1 MSSFDIS
8 DRDYDFKLGEY
19 ISRGWEIFK
28 SNALP
33 FIGFTLITFV
43 GLGIISALLPPPLG
57 SGSFEDGQVGL
68 GIVGNILLNLLIP
81 GVYIVAFQ
89 IARNRPTDFSDFFKG
104 FNRALPILVLA
115 IVSGLLV
122 GVALLCL
129 ILPGIYLGIAYTFA
143 LPLLLDKNMDF
154 WPAMETSRK
163 LITKKWFSFFAFGLV
178 LSLINIA
185 GLLLIGIGFFVT
197 FPLTICSTVAAYED
211 IVGLNSVAD
220 SDPAG

>member
-19 ISRGWEIFK
+19 IGRGWEIFK
-28 SNALP
+28 ANALP

-57 SGSFEDGQVGL
+57 SGNLEDGGGL
-68 GIVGNILLNLLIP
+68 GIVSSILLNLLIP
-81 GVYIVAFQ
+81 GIYLVAFQ
-89 IARNRPTDFSDFFKG
+89 IARNRPTAFGDFFQG

-115 IVSGLLV
+115 ILSGLLIT
-122 GVALLCL
+122 VASICFL
-129 ILPGIYLGIAYTFA
+129 LPGIYLAVSYMFA
-143 LPLLLDKNMDF
+143 LPLLLDKNLDF

-163 LITKKWFSFFAFGLV
+163 LITKKWFSFFGFALV
-178 LSLINIA
+178 LGLINFG
-185 GLLLIGIGFFVT
+185 GLLLIGLGFLVT
-197 FPLTICSTVAAYED
+197 FPLTICATVAAYED

-220 SDPAG
+220 SSPIE

>member
-19 ISRGWEIFK
+19 IGRGWEIFK
-28 SNALP
+28 TNALF

-43 GLGIISALLPPPLG
+43 GLGILSALLPAPLG
-57 SGSFEDGQVGL
+57 SGNLEDGQAGL

-81 GVYIVAFQ
+81 GIYMVAFQ
-89 IARNRPTDFSDFFKG
+89 IARNRPTAFGDFFQG

-115 IVSGLLV
+115 LVSGLLV
-122 GVALLCL
+122 VVASLCL
-129 ILPGIYLGIAYTFA
+129 ILPGIYLAVSYMFS
-143 LPLLLDKNMDF
+143 LPLLLDKNLDF

-163 LITKKWFSFFAFGLV
+163 LITKKWFSFFGFAIV
-178 LSLINIA
+178 LGLINIG

-197 FPLTICSTVAAYED
+197 FPLTICATVAAYED

-220 SDPAG
+220 S